1 MIICLHEEEKIK
13 KGNREVLMHKVQEE
27 VLKQD
32 LSVMGE
38 LISFKIAL
46 AVVSN
51 GDISI
56 KVNAFLD
63 FSS

>member
-1 MIICLHEEEKIK
+1 
-13 KGNREVLMHKVQEE
+13 MHKVQEE

>member
-63 FSS
+63 FSR

>member
-13 KGNREVLMHKVQEE
+13 KGSREVLMQKVQEE

-32 LSVMGE
+32 LSVMAE

-46 AVVSN
+46 VVVSN

>member
-1 MIICLHEEEKIK
+1 MIICFHEEEKIK